1 MSPYELKSLNL
12 PKLSGLTLSIFVRLL
27 ASRFG
32 KMLLLKSLQDN
43 GGVTKLRSLHVDDP
57 PTFYPLKIS
66 TNTSPNPE
74 EAAESLVKTVNFPFS
89 TARDFVQGYQEGT
102 FTPLEVAEQVIENIS
117 RSEAGE
123 APLRLF
129 IAQDREDF
137 ITQAESATQR
147 VQKGGRLS
155 LLDGVPVAIKD
166 EVDMLPYPTTVGTAF
181 LGDQPVQED
190 STVVAR
196 LRAAGALL
204 VGKTNMHEIGIGPN
218 SINPHHGTVRNP
230 YDVQRDAGGSSSGS
244 AAAVAAG
251 IVPAAIGADGG
262 GSIRIPAAM
271 CGMVGL
277 KSTFGR
283 ISEYGAAPLDWS
295 IAHLGPITASVH
307 DTALV
312 YSIIAGPDPKDR
324 YTLLQPPVTLSGW
337 NTPHLNNM
345 GCGVYPAWIEHAD
358 PEIVTCFK
366 GMLAA
371 LEKRGATLREIEI
384 PELDEIRISHAI
396 TILSEMAKCMQP
408 YKAQRSQMAESVQLS
423 LILGESFSA
432 DDYLRAQQFRT
443 RAMAAFEALF
453 QEVDVILSP
462 AAARTAQPI
471 PANHNSKQDW
481 SDLATTTEYMR
492 FVNPA
497 NLTGLPAISFPIGYD
512 SLGLPIGMQAM
523 ATHWQEH
530 LLFRVAYNA
539 EQVLVRK
546 TPAVFYP
553 VLKV

>member
-1 MSPYELKSLNL
+1 MAPYELKSLNL

-32 KMLLLKSLQDN
+32 QMLLLKSLQDN

-66 TNTSPNPE
+66 SGPSPIPE
-74 EAAESLVKTVNFPFS
+74 KAAESPVESVNTPFS
-89 TARDFVQGYQEGT
+89 TTRDFALGYQKGSY
-102 FTPLEVAEQVIENIS
+102 TPLEVAEQVIENII
-117 RSEAGE
+117 RSEVSE
-123 APLRLF
+123 IPLRLF
-129 IAQDREDF
+129 IAQDRENF
-137 ITQAESATQR
+137 ISQAKSATQR
-147 VQKGGRLS
+147 AQKGQRLS
-155 LLDGVPVAIKD
+155 PLDGVPVAIKD

-181 LGDQPVQED
+181 LGTQPAQED

-244 AAAVAAG
+244 AAAVSAG

-262 GSIRIPAAM
+262 GSIRVPAAM
-271 CGMVGL
+271 CGVVGL

-283 ISEYGAAPLDWS
+283 VSEYGAAPLDWS
-295 IAHLGPITASVH
+295 IAHLGPIAASVQ

-324 YTLLQPPVTLSGW
+324 YTLLQPPVTVSGW
-337 NTPHLNNM
+337 NTPHLKNLR
-345 GCGVYPAWIEHAD
+345 CGVYPAWNEHAA

-371 LEKRGATLREIEI
+371 LEQRGAILSEIEI

-408 YKAQRSQMAESVQLS
+408 YKAQRRRMAESVQLS
-423 LILGESFSA
+423 LLLGESFSA

-443 RAMAAFEALF
+443 RAMATFEKLF
-453 QEVDVILSP
+453 TEVDVILSP
-462 AAARTAQPI
+462 ATAKTAQPL
-471 PANHNSKQDW
+471 PSKQGSKDW
-481 SDLATTTEYMR
+481 SDLATSTEYMR
-492 FVNPA
+492 YVYPA

-512 SLGLPIGMQAM
+512 SHGLPIGMQAM
-523 ATHWQEH
+523 GDHWQEH
-530 LLFRVAYNA
+530 LLLRVAYNA
-539 EQVLVRK
+539 EQIVERK
-546 TPAVFYP
+546 TPRFFYP
-553 VLKV
+553 VHI